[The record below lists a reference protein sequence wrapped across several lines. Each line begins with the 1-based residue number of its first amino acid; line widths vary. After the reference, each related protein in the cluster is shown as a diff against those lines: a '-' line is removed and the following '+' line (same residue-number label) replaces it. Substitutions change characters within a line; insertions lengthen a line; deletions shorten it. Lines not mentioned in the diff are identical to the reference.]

1 MGRSKKSEWRYVRRS
16 MASAIPEKKIVG
28 MEWCR
33 QNSETFLDQAT
44 MQEFF
49 TFEANNIYTPEGGV
63 ATKDAPWGYDY
74 LIGPQGGTG
83 MYRLWRVLKCEWQM
97 DMHMDVDAGFDK
109 VICCALDTNNNK
121 ILGQSTEHVVENP
134 YVYSRILYAPGGTGS
149 RAGKIH
155 MSGKLNV
162 EKQLNLHDGAGING
176 LKKTVDGGVPNPLL
190 RMQFYYANF
199 PGNSGASVVY
209 WTCRLKFLVE
219 FSNPNDLPTE
229 EP

>member
-1 MGRSKKSEWRYVRRS
+1 MGRSKKSEWSYVRRS
-16 MASAIPEKKIVG
+16 MASAIPETKIVG
-28 MEWCR
+28 MEWSR
-33 QNSETFLDQAT
+33 QGSTSMTNQSTLT
-44 MQEFF
+44 EFF

-83 MYRLWRVLKCEWQM
+83 MYRLWRVLKCQWRM
-97 DMHMDVDAGFDK
+97 DFHMDVDAADDK
-109 VICCALDTNNNK
+109 FIACALDTNNNK
-121 ILGQSTEHVVENP
+121 INGQTTEHAVENP
-134 YVYSRILYAPGGTGS
+134 YVYSRILYAPGSTGA

-162 EKQLNLHDGAGING
+162 ERQMNLHDGAGING
-176 LKKTVDGGVPNPLL
+176 LKKTVDGAVPNPLL

-199 PGNSGASVVY
+199 PGQVGTSTVY

-219 FSNPNDLPTE
+219 FSNPNDLPTVE
-229 EP
+229 A